1 MTPKTKYGDRRGWT
15 RILSSD
21 YVQTPISE
29 DEFDGYITLFRMN
42 VVREPLYVPCCGQ
55 TICIADAGY
64 SWLYQIPKQGH
75 HAVTAMFNGNGDI
88 VQWYIDICS
97 VTGVGRDDVPWFEDL
112 YLDVVVLPS
121 GEFELI
127 DADEL
132 QQALNEAVI
141 DQNGYDLAWKEAS
154 RVQDLLGSGR
164 FDQLSQSAKY
174 RDTLLQQL

>member
-15 RILSSD
+15 RVLSSD
-21 YVQTPISE
+21 YVQMVISE
-29 DEFDGYITLFRMN
+29 DRFDGYITLFRMN
-42 VVREPLYVPCCGQ
+42 AVKEPLYVPCCGQ

-64 SWLYQIPKQGH
+64 SWLYQIPRRGH
-75 HAVTAMFNGNGDI
+75 HAVTAMFNENGNI

-97 VTGVGRDDVPWFEDL
+97 VTGVDTDDVPWFEDL

-132 QQALNEAVI
+132 QQALNENVI
-141 DQNGYDLAWKEAS
+141 DENEFDLAWKEAN
-154 RVQDLLGSGR
+154 RVQDLLRNGR
-164 FDQLSQSAKY
+164 FDQLGQSVKH
-174 RDTLLQQL
+174 RDTLLEQL